1 MAYYRAQPR
10 RQRRFPWIPTV
21 GVLAVVGVVLGWWYW
36 GPPRPVRV
44 TEAEA
49 PGADQARLPPAG
61 ESPLWASSTEA
72 GRVDDK
78 LAPDAK
84 PPLADSPGATTD
96 EHPDEVLEP
105 QPAGAPP
112 AEPVSVPPQSSESRP
127 KATGEDDDSRPD
139 KPSGNA
145 AVAAAR
151 RLYQAGKLIQARQEL
166 NALLESKLDNAARA
180 EVRRL
185 LTRISTETV
194 LSKRCFPDDPL
205 VETYTVQPGEVLINI
220 GKRYDV
226 PAGVIM
232 RINGISD
239 ATRVHAEQ
247 KIKVPRGPFHARIH
261 KSQFRLDVY
270 LGELYLRSFPVALGA
285 ERETPEGVWRVKNRL
300 ANPTYFP
307 PASAEYKRVIAA
319 DDPKNPLGEHWI
331 GLEGIEGD
339 AVGREGYGIHGT
351 IEPDSIGK
359 AVSLGCIRLL
369 NEDVGLL
376 FDLMQ
381 PGRSTVTILP

>member
-1 MAYYRAQPR
+1 M
-10 RQRRFPWIPTV
+10 
-21 GVLAVVGVVLGWWYW
+21 
-36 GPPRPVRV
+36 
-44 TEAEA
+44 
-49 PGADQARLPPAG
+49 
-61 ESPLWASSTEA
+61 
-72 GRVDDK
+72 
-78 LAPDAK
+78 
-84 PPLADSPGATTD
+84 
-96 EHPDEVLEP
+96 
-105 QPAGAPP
+105 
-112 AEPVSVPPQSSESRP
+112 
-127 KATGEDDDSRPD
+127 
-139 KPSGNA
+139 
-145 AVAAAR
+145 
-151 RLYQAGKLIQARQEL
+151 
-166 NALLESKLDNAARA
+166 
-180 EVRRL
+180 
-185 LTRISTETV
+185 
-194 LSKRCFPDDPL
+194 
-205 VETYTVQPGEVLINI
+205 INI

-226 PAGVIM
+226 PAGAIM

-239 ATRVHAEQ
+239 ARRVRAQQ

-307 PASAEYKRVIAA
+307 PASAEDKRVIAA